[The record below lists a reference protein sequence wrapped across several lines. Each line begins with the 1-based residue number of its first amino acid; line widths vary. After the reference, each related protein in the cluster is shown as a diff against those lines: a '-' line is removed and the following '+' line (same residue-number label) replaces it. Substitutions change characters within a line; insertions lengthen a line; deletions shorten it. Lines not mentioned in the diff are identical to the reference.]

1 MQAFNGNLSV
11 ASLCDAFFADMQRE
25 DEPVREYTGDDEP
38 CLAMSEVGGL
48 ASSGHE
54 SPAALLN
61 DALVL
66 HWKDSL
72 SMSKSKHQID

>member
-1 MQAFNGNLSV
+1 ML
-11 ASLCDAFFADMQRE
+11 FFADMQRE
-25 DEPVREYTGDDEP
+25 DEPVREYMGDDEP